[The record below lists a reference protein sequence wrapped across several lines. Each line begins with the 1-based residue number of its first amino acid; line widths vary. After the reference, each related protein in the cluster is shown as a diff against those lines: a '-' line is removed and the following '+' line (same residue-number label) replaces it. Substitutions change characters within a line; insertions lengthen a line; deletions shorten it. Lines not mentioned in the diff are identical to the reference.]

1 MNSPKNGKFEG
12 LYLNYRYTYLLIAS
26 FLYQIDWWYNVQS
39 PPHSNQLW
47 RFAKY
52 FFATVW
58 TRRTTLLFDVS
69 VAMIMSM
76 RWLRK
81 KRITNYTRHFCRKSG
96 NSILALHCQKLRIS
110 CHFKTFLWHYQIK
123 YFYSAIC
130 PLQLCMCG
138 ATSLETL
145 YRLWICI
152 LVAYEQWA
160 YGTSDGEDDATFWPW
175 TSRLQSVFGPA
186 PALDAGKWS
195 QKWAAW
201 ACSWGLAWEA
211 AGDNA
216 ARHSVANSG
225 LAAKHQSHSVP
236 FCI

>member
-1 MNSPKNGKFEG
+1 MFS
-12 LYLNYRYTYLLIAS
+12 LLLIQTS
-26 FLYQIDWWYNVQS
+26 CEDLQNIS
-39 PPHSNQLW
+39 LQLFE
-47 RFAKY
+47 RGGLL
-52 FFATVW
+52 FF
-58 TRRTTLLFDVS
+58 LFDVS

-81 KRITNYTRHFCRKSG
+81 KRIITHYTRHFCRKSG

-110 CHFKTFLWHYQIK
+110 CHFKTGLTLPNQIFFL
-123 YFYSAIC
+123 AIFASVM
-130 PLQLCMCG
+130 PVAVCMCG

-145 YRLWICI
+145 YRLSICI

-160 YGTSDGEDDATFWPW
+160 YGTSEGEDDATFWPW

>member
-1 MNSPKNGKFEG
+1 MFS
-12 LYLNYRYTYLLIAS
+12 LLLIQTS
-26 FLYQIDWWYNVQS
+26 CEDLQNISLQLFERGGRLFYLMSVLPWSCRWGDWGRRGLHITQGTSEGSRVTQYWHCTARNSGLAVTLRLFCDITK
-39 PPHSNQLW
+39 SNI
-47 RFAKY
+47 F
-52 FFATVW
+52 
-58 TRRTTLLFDVS
+58 
-69 VAMIMSM
+69 I
-76 RWLRK
+76 
-81 KRITNYTRHFCRKSG
+81 
-96 NSILALHCQKLRIS
+96 
-110 CHFKTFLWHYQIK
+110 
-123 YFYSAIC
+123 YSAIC

-160 YGTSDGEDDATFWPW
+160 DGTSEGEDDATFWPW